1 VKQLGLLAA
10 LVMASPSAATV
21 NEAVCSIAPPADG
34 DLKSYAA
41 TFFPKA
47 GEADLDALAGC
58 LGDPDPAVRDDFAYM
73 LWSEGLRARHL
84 TASQMREAL
93 RRLTAAMAAPED
105 ARGFRRPFAVLALS
119 EIARTDRIAP
129 WLTEAE
135 LHALAEAGSAY
146 LSGVTDYRGF
156 EEGEGWRH
164 GVAHGADLMLQLALN
179 PRLTRADADLLLSA
193 IASQVVPG
201 EPVFYHYGE
210 PGRLARP
217 LLFLARRADIDL
229 SAWNAW
235 FEALAAG
242 GAERLQPPLDS
253 DAKLAAVHNSTAF
266 AQAVYVS
273 AAESQDPQIARLAP
287 LAAGLL
293 RALP

>member
-1 VKQLGLLAA
+1 MKQLSLLAA
-10 LVMASPSAATV
+10 LVIASPSAAAA

-47 GEADLDALAGC
+47 GEADLDALANC

-73 LWSEGLRARHL
+73 LWSEGLRARQL
-84 TASQMREAL
+84 TAPQMRQAL
-93 RRLTAAMAAPED
+93 RQLTAALAAQED
-105 ARGFRRPFAVLALS
+105 ELGFRRPFAALALS

-129 WLTEAE
+129 WLTDAE
-135 LHALAEAGSAY
+135 LHVLAEAGSAY

-229 SAWNAW
+229 SAWSAW

-242 GAERLQPPLDS
+242 GAKRLQPPLDS

>member
-1 VKQLGLLAA
+1 MKQLGLLAA
-10 LVMASPSAATV
+10 LVMASPSAAAA

-47 GEADLDALAGC
+47 GEADLDALADC

-73 LWSEGLRARHL
+73 LWSEGLRARQL
-84 TASQMREAL
+84 TAPQMRVAL
-93 RRLTAAMAAPED
+93 RRLTAAMAAQED
-105 ARGFRRPFAVLALS
+105 ELGFRRPFAALALS

-129 WLTEAE
+129 WLTDAE

-229 SAWNAW
+229 SAWSAW

-242 GAERLQPPLDS
+242 KAKRLQPPLDS

>member
-1 VKQLGLLAA
+1 MKQLGLLAA
-10 LVMASPSAATV
+10 LVMASPSAAAA
-21 NEAVCSIAPPADG
+21 NEAVCSIAPPGDG

-47 GEADLDALAGC
+47 GEADLDALADC

-129 WLTEAE
+129 WLTDAE

-156 EEGEGWRH
+156 EEGVGWRH

-179 PRLTRADADLLLSA
+179 PRLTPADADLLLSA

-229 SAWNAW
+229 SAWSAW

-242 GAERLQPPLDS
+242 KAKRLQPPLDS